1 MPSIKCGHCPS
12 VHQSVEQV
20 RQCAYKTDPAT
31 KVLHAGTEP
40 EPVSLFQRDG
50 RGTPVVAS
58 GHYAVTEG
66 NELRFFKVDRV
77 TEGKWAGRTFVKRQ
91 SSDELWPVKSRE
103 RREEILALIAA
114 EPKEAMIR
122 YGQEIGRCGHCNRTL
137 TDETSR
143 AAGIGPVCASR
154 VWWAA

>member
-1 MPSIKCGHCPS
+1 MPNIKCGHCLGI
-12 VHQSVEQV
+12 HQSVEQV
-20 RQCAYKTDPAT
+20 RQCASTSPAL
-31 KVLHAGTEP
+31 LHAGAEP
-40 EPVSLFQRDG
+40 EQAVSRFQRDG
-50 RGTPVVAS
+50 RETPVVDS
-58 GHYAVTEG
+58 GYYAVTED

-77 TEGKWAGRTFVKRQ
+77 TEGRWKGYTFLKRQ
-91 SSDELWPVKSRE
+91 SSDLVWPIKSKE
-103 RREEILALIAA
+103 RREAVLALIAA
-114 EPKEAMIR
+114 EPREAMIR